1 MFQIDNQSA
10 HSRIIEL
17 HRIENYKRKFALLIK
32 SAMIKRS
39 KNWFKR
45 TWEIIKDKYRKT
57 EKLYQNEH
65 VVDKFIDDYWFV
77 NCPDHLST
85 SKINDQV
92 YRMIH
97 ELMMQNVDDENDVGN
112 MPSQATEENLTQ
124 EDYSV
129 GDKLKFKKSIKFT
142 KNV

>member
-1 MFQIDNQSA
+1 
-10 HSRIIEL
+10 
-17 HRIENYKRKFALLIK
+17 
-32 SAMIKRS
+32 
-39 KNWFKR
+39 
-45 TWEIIKDKYRKT
+45 
-57 EKLYQNEH
+57 
-65 VVDKFIDDYWFV
+65 
-77 NCPDHLST
+77 
-85 SKINDQV
+85 
-92 YRMIH
+92 MIH

>member
-1 MFQIDNQSA
+1 MFQIDNQKA
-10 HSRIIEL
+10 HGRIIEL

-77 NCPDHLST
+77 NCP
-85 SKINDQV
+85 
-92 YRMIH
+92 
-97 ELMMQNVDDENDVGN
+97 
-112 MPSQATEENLTQ
+112 
-124 EDYSV
+124 
-129 GDKLKFKKSIKFT
+129 
-142 KNV
+142 

>member
-1 MFQIDNQSA
+1 
-10 HSRIIEL
+10 
-17 HRIENYKRKFALLIK
+17 
-32 SAMIKRS
+32 MIKRS

-85 SKINDQV
+85 GKINDQV

-97 ELMMQNVDDENDVGN
+97 ELMMQN
-112 MPSQATEENLTQ
+112 
-124 EDYSV
+124 
-129 GDKLKFKKSIKFT
+129 I
-142 KNV
+142 

>member
-1 MFQIDNQSA
+1 MAKLKEKELADAVQKKKQKAFFRNNVSIMFQIDNQKA
-10 HSRIIEL
+10 HGRIIEL
-17 HRIENYKRKFALLIK
+17 HRNENYKRKFALLIK

-77 NCPDHLST
+77 NCP
-85 SKINDQV
+85 
-92 YRMIH
+92 
-97 ELMMQNVDDENDVGN
+97 
-112 MPSQATEENLTQ
+112 
-124 EDYSV
+124 
-129 GDKLKFKKSIKFT
+129 
-142 KNV
+142 